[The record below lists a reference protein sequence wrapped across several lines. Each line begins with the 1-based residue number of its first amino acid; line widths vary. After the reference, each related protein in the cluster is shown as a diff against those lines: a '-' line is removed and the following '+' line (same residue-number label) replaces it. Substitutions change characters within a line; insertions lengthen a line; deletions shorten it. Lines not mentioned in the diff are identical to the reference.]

1 MVVKLKETF
10 EKSRNVK
17 NNGKLKKNNLRGERN
32 VRYYER
38 ILSKLG
44 ERLWKIIFKNY
55 IRNFK
60 KAPLVNYLIYYF

>member
-17 NNGKLKKNNLRGERN
+17 NNGKYKKNILRGERN

-44 ERLWKIIFKNY
+44 ERQKKI
-55 IRNFK
+55 NF
-60 KAPLVNYLIYYF
+60 